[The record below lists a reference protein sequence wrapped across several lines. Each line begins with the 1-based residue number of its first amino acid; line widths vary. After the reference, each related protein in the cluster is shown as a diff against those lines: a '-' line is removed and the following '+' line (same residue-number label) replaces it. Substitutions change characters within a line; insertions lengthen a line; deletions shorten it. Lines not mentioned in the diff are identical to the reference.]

1 MLKIIILKYLKRKI
15 IGKIILNRYNPQIED
30 ELPHELSTITEV
42 DTPATSRLNAT
53 DVNCNNDQ
61 LLKKSDSLKNITDN
75 EVLKFLYNQFPN
87 FKDYIMCNG
96 HLSNVSINDSVE
108 VTAATSAILGD
119 KMENLFDMEVPDE
132 FLKYQKNNSET
143 KNNETLKTKE
153 SEIAYTKFPSHSQY
167 AQTASGLLDSQS
179 IDRADL
185 SDNTSLPDV
194 LLELKARNIID
205 HSFDGV
211 SSGEGSFK
219 DLLAIPTNVK
229 NSELTHKKA
238 DPPSDS
244 LSENLEHD
252 LNSIGLTWATT
263 ILRKSKEISPSSS
276 SISSSHEDRSQ
287 RSLQR
292 YSAKKISNILKKSG
306 NKSFYD
312 EKNENI
318 TNNTSVRIEETQMKS
333 MNLKEFLAR
342 ELLKHSSM
350 SSSSDSSL
358 ASIFLKS
365 FLENSKDLTKMSA
378 TSPNIGTDKHRT
390 STPVQNSNESKG
402 ESKIDLSIK
411 SSTVRRNLSKN
422 ETSLPIT
429 AANDLSKFFSGG
441 GHLSSVRSNSTDST
455 TASNDER
462 P

>member
-1 MLKIIILKYLKRKI
+1 M
-15 IGKIILNRYNPQIED
+15 IGICFSSNRYNSQIDLD

-53 DVNCNNDQ
+53 DTNCNNDQ
-61 LLKKSDSLKNITDN
+61 LLKKSDSLKNMPDN

-87 FKDYIMCNG
+87 FKDYIMSNG
-96 HLSNVSINDSVE
+96 YLSNASINDSVE

-119 KMENLFDMEVPDE
+119 KLENLFVVDVPAE
-132 FLKYQKNNSET
+132 FLEYQKFSSET
-143 KNNETLKTKE
+143 KNNEIVKIPKE
-153 SEIAYTKFPSHSQY
+153 SQIAYKKFPSHFQY

-194 LLELKARNIID
+194 LSELKARNIID
-205 HSFDGV
+205 HSFEGV

-229 NSELTHKKA
+229 NIESKSQKKT
-238 DPPSDS
+238 DFPSDS
-244 LSENLEHD
+244 VSQNLEHD
-252 LNSIGLTWATT
+252 LNSVGLKWATT
-263 ILRKSKEISPSSS
+263 ILRKSKEISTSSS
-276 SISSSHEDRSQ
+276 SISSNHEGRSE

-292 YSAKKISNILKKSG
+292 RSPKKISNSLKNSG
-306 NKSFYD
+306 NKSFND

-318 TNNTSVRIEETQMKS
+318 ADNTSVRTEETQMKS

-350 SSSSDSSL
+350 SSSSPDSSL

-365 FLENSKDLTKMSA
+365 FLEPSKDCASKSE
-378 TSPNIGTDKHRT
+378 TSPNRGTDKHRT
-390 STPVQNSNESKG
+390 STPVQNSNESKVD
-402 ESKIDLSIK
+402 SKINSSIK
-411 SSTVRRNLSKN
+411 SSTVRRNLSEN

-429 AANDLSKFFSGG
+429 ATNDLSKFFSGG
-441 GHLSSVRSNSTDST
+441 SHLSSVRSNSTDST
-455 TASNDER
+455 AASSDER
-462 P
+462 H